1 MGKRKW
7 LLLFVLFSFLSVG
20 AVVRGTNPFDYLGK
34 TELAEV
40 YNDQDEQKPEV
51 KIGEPFN
58 IEQCLPSNIASG
70 NFRVFLGEAVKNRVT
85 GATKDKNGDEIVP
98 EGHVFHFYN
107 TQEDAV
113 ANKNAISE
121 ILFIERFDP
130 ATSPITK
137 WLRVQSVVNPQKNR
151 IISFQIIVKTENCKL
166 DDKVTGRPD
175 LFKCADDSGIGTFS
189 LTDMANYF
197 YYGQESKLYEVV
209 NGNRGKE
216 ITIDKFKDYEA
227 QDGQVIEVEV
237 KEAGET
243 VTRRFTL
250 YAESVN
256 LNSNEVSLHSL
267 ETKVEGGKVYGKFNL
282 NEARAQLLSKDE
294 NVGYYIIS
302 FFKNQDDAD
311 RNQNAIATNEPIEM
325 ANGSNIYTRILN
337 KLSRVPNACPNTKKT
352 ISLLVTDKLKMPELE
367 NLTYCDSNLQSYSL
381 VLTNQNKVMTKW
393 IQDEFQGTFVTY
405 EEAGVVGFDPKG
417 KYTVGYFNTK
427 ADAEANQNRIIGAE
441 IVVNINEAREIWTRL
456 TELETG
462 NYNTAFFYA
471 SLGYDDISTYKFDK
485 KNFRFCQSDKENE
498 GQYYFV
504 NLRAYDY
511 YSLGN
516 FVIKPQPPLYPEGAN
531 VTVAYYRSEEDA
543 LADINRI
550 PEEIVT
556 KYPIKMGGSSDLLWA
571 KVVMKEGFG
580 CSASN
585 ASSFYATLGTS
596 PEVEYYPTENRLQLC
611 KNSDNG
617 EVSDLTLGVT
627 NKDHKNREIKVTWQK
642 REYNATN
649 NSYWFSD
656 IKTIETAPF
665 EYNVT
670 EAGTYRALVNFKKE
684 PFGLSKEDETTEDEK
699 PAEGVEIVS
708 CNVNNVWT
716 VEDFMSVVVEN
727 TDSTGMINSLDVN
740 EQGQAAVVIGL
751 ASGTTSGYEFRIDTG
766 AFQPSSHFYNV
777 PIGEHTAWVR
787 DIVSG
792 CSAFTTFSVF
802 GYPKFFTPNGDGY
815 NDTWNIPGLQ
825 GHPEAR
831 IYIYDRY
838 GKLIK
843 QMSPQGEGW
852 DGTFNGKQ
860 LPSTDYWFTVE
871 FTTDFVAN
879 KELDGRKVSYKGHFS
894 LKR

>member
-20 AVVRGTNPFDYLGK
+20 AVVGGTNPFDYLGK

-51 KIGEPFN
+51 KVGKPHD
-58 IEQCLPSNIASG
+58 IEQALPKNSTSG
-70 NFRVFLGEAVKNRVT
+70 NFRVFLGESIKNRIT
-85 GATKDKNGDEIVP
+85 GAVIDADGNAIVP
-98 EGHVFHFYN
+98 EGYIYSFHNTLDDANRAINKQGEIFYV
-107 TQEDAV
+107 D
-113 ANKNAISE
+113 K
-121 ILFIERFDP
+121 FDP
-130 ATSPITK
+130 ASAPITK
-137 WLRVQSVVNPQKNR
+137 YLRVQSVVDATK
-151 IISFQIIVKTENCKL
+151 IVVSPFSIKVKGEEGTVLN
-166 DDKVTGRPD
+166 DRVTGR
-175 LFKCADDSGIGTFS
+175 ADQYKSADENGKATFV
-189 LTDMANYF
+189 LREDKNQF
-197 YYGQESKLYEVV
+197 YYGNSSTELFRIGSKVALTDE
-209 NGNRGKE
+209 E
-216 ITIDKFKDYEA
+216 IDKFVTDKN
-227 QDGQVIEVEV
+227 QVIEAKIVLD
-237 KEAGET
+237 GET
-243 VTRRFTL
+243 ATRQFTL
-250 YAESVN
+250 YVETLKVSGVNPTIESVETRSDKDN
-256 LNSNEVSLHSL
+256 RYGNYDLKETIPALLAAGENSDYYTITFHR
-267 ETKVEGGKVYGKFNL
+267 TKADADSNKEALDINKPVEGAHGTDVT
-282 NEARAQLLSKDE
+282 ARISYKLAKSADP
-294 NVGYYIIS
+294 IIS
-302 FFKNQDDAD
+302 TKQKVKFKVIDKPTIPVLN
-311 RNQNAIATNEPIEM
+311 
-325 ANGSNIYTRILN
+325 NI
-337 KLSRVPNACPNTKKT
+337 S
-352 ISLLVTDKLKMPELE
+352 
-367 NLTYCDSNLQSYSL
+367 YCDSNITSYSL
-381 VLTNQNKVMTKW
+381 TIDGQTKVIADGRT
-393 IQDEFQGTFVTY
+393 IATDE
-405 EEAGVVGFDPKG
+405 EMAKPNFDPKG
-417 KYTVGYFNTK
+417 KYSIGYFLSEEDAIANTNK
-427 ADAEANQNRIIGAE
+427 IVGVE
-441 IVVNINEAREIWTRL
+441 ITVNLNEARKIWTRL
-456 TELETG
+456 TNLEDG
-462 NYNTAFFYA
+462 NFNTAYFYA
-471 SLGYDDISTYKFDK
+471 SLGYDDIKTYKFDK
-485 KNFRFCQSDKENE
+485 QNFRFCQSDKDNK
-498 GQYYFV
+498 GQDYFV

-543 LADINRI
+543 LADENRI
-550 PEEIVT
+550 PEDTVT
-556 KYPIKMGGSSDLLWA
+556 KYPIKMGESSDLVWS

-596 PEVEYYPTENRLQLC
+596 PEVEYYPIESRLQLC

-627 NKDHKNREIKVTWQK
+627 NKDHLNRDIKVTWQK
-642 REYNATN
+642 REFDATS
-649 NSYWFSD
+649 NSYWFRS

-670 EAGTYRALVNFKKE
+670 EAGTYRALVDFKKE
-684 PFGLSKEDETTEDEK
+684 PFGLSKEDETNENEK
-699 PAEGVEIVS
+699 PAEGVTIVS

-787 DIVSG
+787 DIASG